1 MLEFPCGVFALTFV
15 HEPTYA
21 VHDSKYLKQMES
33 YNAKYLTKAA
43 FTLIYVLII
52 YISLVNK
59 VVYK

>member
-1 MLEFPCGVFALTFV
+1 
-15 HEPTYA
+15 
-21 VHDSKYLKQMES
+21 MES
-33 YNAKYLTKAA
+33 YNAKSLTKAA